1 MPRRI
6 PSIRRV
12 PNTTKLTRRP
22 RAGTMMI
29 NTIVNTKGVSLPQEL
44 NELTLLTDD
53 DRDQRGYGGNYN
65 RNRDRQD
72 RQWED
77 GKRRKGGR
85 RDYQRQEGQGFE
97 GRPDR
102 PKRAPMEEIDFN
114 SNYRLFYCK
123 DHKFFLDVIQKET
136 APFLFKILMFPPEG
150 TQVTREFENELYK
163 ELKDYLGS

>member
-1 MPRRI
+1 
-6 PSIRRV
+6 
-12 PNTTKLTRRP
+12 
-22 RAGTMMI
+22 
-29 NTIVNTKGVSLPQEL
+29 
-44 NELTLLTDD
+44 LTDD

-123 DHKFFLDVIQKET
+123 DHKFFLDVI
-136 APFLFKILMFPPEG
+136 
-150 TQVTREFENELYK
+150 
-163 ELKDYLGS
+163 